1 MTELSVLA
9 ERVERLKGT
18 PVLCI
23 GDTMLDRFVYGSV
36 ERISPEAPIPVVL
49 IERETSMLGGAGNVV
64 RNIVALGG
72 QPAFVSVV
80 GDDSA
85 GREVT
90 RLIGE
95 HCEIDPC
102 IVVEPGRQTTIKTRF
117 FASSQQL
124 LRADRETRAPVGGA
138 VGGQLMTRAERL
150 LKRVAA
156 VVLSDYG
163 KGVLA
168 APVPTELIAKARG
181 MGKAVIVDPKG
192 CDYSIYAGATVVTPN
207 RKELHEATGMPVDDD
222 EAIVA
227 AARRLIEQCR
237 FDAVL
242 ITRSQDGMTLV
253 QADGAVHHLP
263 AEAREVFD
271 VSGAGDT
278 VVATLA
284 TAVASGASLLEG
296 ARLAN
301 VAAGIVVGKV
311 GTAVAYASELVSAL
325 HHDDLLAGD
334 SKVVPLGSAVETV
347 DRWKRKGLSVGFT
360 NGCFDL
366 LHPGHVSILS
376 QAKAA
381 CDKLVVGLNSD
392 ASVSRL
398 KGPER
403 PVQSEAARATVL
415 ASLSTVDM
423 VVIFGEDTPLA
434 LIETLRPDVL
444 VKGADYTVETVVG
457 AAHGI
462 GWGGKV
468 GLAQLVDGQSPTN
481 TIRKLTAK

>member
-9 ERVERLKGT
+9 DRVARLKGT

-49 IERETSMLGGAGNVV
+49 IEREMAMLGGAGNVV

-72 QPAFVSVV
+72 HPAFVSVV
-80 GDDSA
+80 GDDAA

-124 LRADRETRAPVGGA
+124 LRADRETRSPVGEVIGR
-138 VGGQLMTRAERL
+138 QLTTRVERL
-150 LKRVAA
+150 LAKVSA

-163 KGVLA
+163 KGILA
-168 APVPTELIAKARG
+168 PPVPTELIAKARAL
-181 MGKAVIVDPKG
+181 GKPVIVDPKG
-192 CDYSIYAGATVVTPN
+192 CDYTIYAGATVVTPN
-207 RKELHEATGMPVDDD
+207 RKELHEATGLPVDGDD
-222 EAIVA
+222 AIVA
-227 AARRLIEQCR
+227 AAQRLIEQCS

-242 ITRSQDGMTLV
+242 VTRSQDGMTLV

-284 TAVASGASLLEG
+284 AAVASGASLLDG

-311 GTAVAYASELVSAL
+311 GTAVAYAAELVSAL
-325 HHDDLLAGD
+325 HHDDLLAGE
-334 SKVVPLGSAVETV
+334 SKVVPLGSAVEAV

-366 LHPGHVSILS
+366 LHPGHVSILT

-381 CDKLVVGLNSD
+381 CDRLVVGLNSD
-392 ASVSRL
+392 ASVGRL

-415 ASLSTVDM
+415 ASLSSVDL

-444 VKGADYTVETVVG
+444 VKGADYTVDTVVG
-457 AAHGI
+457 ADQVI

-468 GLAQLVDGQSPTN
+468 VLAQLVDGQSTTN